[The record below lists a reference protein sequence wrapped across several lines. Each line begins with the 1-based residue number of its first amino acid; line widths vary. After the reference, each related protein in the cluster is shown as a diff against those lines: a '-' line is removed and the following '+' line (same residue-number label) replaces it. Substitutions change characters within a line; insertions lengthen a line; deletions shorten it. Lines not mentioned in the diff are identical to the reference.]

1 LRRVIV
7 ALIALPA
14 AMTTG
19 AFEATAA
26 ENCMIGDAAICLSTP
41 GCHWDGE
48 KRGCYPG
55 PAPARD
61 ACAAHE
67 DQAIC
72 DGDVSLGCAWTAGA
86 NKCESKAN

>member
-1 LRRVIV
+1 VIV
-7 ALIALPA
+7 ALIAIPVAIA
-14 AMTTG
+14 AG
-19 AFEATAA
+19 AFAATAA
-26 ENCMIGDAAICLSTP
+26 ENCMIGDAALCLAAP

-72 DGDVSLGCAWTAGA
+72 DGDAALGCAWAA
-86 NKCESKAN
+86 AQKKCESKAN

>member
-1 LRRVIV
+1 MRRVIV
-7 ALIALPA
+7 ALIAMPVAIA
-14 AMTTG
+14 AG
-19 AFEATAA
+19 ALAAAAA
-26 ENCMIGDAAICLSTP
+26 ETCMIGDAALCLAAP

-61 ACAAHE
+61 ACAAHG

-72 DGDVSLGCAWTAGA
+72 DTDISLGCKWSAEK
-86 NKCESKAN
+86 NQCETRTE